1 MNSESLNQFIGFYKT
16 CWERLLLFKRI
27 VNNSKLNF
35 NLHLII
41 ILTFTNDGKI
51 TLGVGLSNLKINE
64 INQKSIFCP
73 LTEKKLKRVFGQLD
87 ESQADKVLVYFTH
100 FPL

>member
-41 ILTFTNDGKI
+41 ILTFTNGGKI
-51 TLGVGLSNLKINE
+51 TLGVGLFNLKINE
-64 INQKSIFCP
+64 INEKSIFCP
-73 LTEKKLKRVFGQLD
+73 STEEETQTSFQTN
-87 ESQADKVLVYFTH
+87 A
-100 FPL
+100 

>member
-41 ILTFTNDGKI
+41 ILTFTNDGKT
-51 TLGVGLSNLKINE
+51 TLRAGPFNLKMNE
-64 INQKSIFCP
+64 IKAKSILCP
-73 LTEKKLKRVFGQLD
+73 LTEKKLKQVCRQLD
-87 ESQADKVLVYFTH
+87 RSHTD
-100 FPL
+100 

>member
-41 ILTFTNDGKI
+41 ILTFTNDDKI
-51 TLGVGLSNLKINE
+51 TLGVGLFNLKINE
-64 INQKSIFCP
+64 INEKSIFCP
-73 LTEKKLKRVFGQLD
+73 STEEETQTSFQTN
-87 ESQADKVLVYFTH
+87 A
-100 FPL
+100 